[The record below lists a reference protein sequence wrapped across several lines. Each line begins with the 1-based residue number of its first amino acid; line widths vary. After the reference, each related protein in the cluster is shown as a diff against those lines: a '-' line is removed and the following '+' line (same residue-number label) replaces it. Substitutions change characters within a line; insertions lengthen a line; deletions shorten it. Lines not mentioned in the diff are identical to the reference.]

1 MLIKLSLRNSRHQL
15 KEYGIYII
23 TMIISVCLLYCFNSF
38 VFSEMFQKVVALFS
52 ISGSSGMKIIVV
64 FYSTIMVFII
74 GWLISYMLN
83 FMLRKRSAEFGTY
96 LLLGMEKRQIVELY
110 ILENSI
116 LGVISLFGG
125 LILGIGITNIFNF
138 FAKKISEGIVIVL
151 NGFSYDAFFLTF
163 LYFVVLFG
171 VLTISVGIK
180 IRKLKLI
187 TLINYERFNE
197 APGMKDLKKGVVLF
211 VLSLLGG
218 ISSIFVLYK
227 QPLEESNN
235 NLILGCSF
243 VIICLFSL
251 YYGICPF
258 IFLCVKRSKSWK
270 YKSGNIFLFRNFAN
284 RINKITI
291 QLGLASSALVFSL
304 LFLSTGIS
312 YGNNVMELLQLN
324 PFDVVILHKG
334 EKTSLRPYYE
344 YLEKEK
350 LIDDSCL
357 YNLYTTNRTAI
368 MSIRNE
374 ELDKYFKREGIN
386 IEAKEYLYDENKW
399 DMYIKYSDYNSLR
412 DMLGYKPV
420 KMSDDEFMIHC
431 MPYLSK
437 GIQEQVSQK
446 KVDVSSLKF
455 IGIRDEEFQQYD
467 GYGNGQEVLIVVP
480 DEYVDKLQLAY
491 SMLAAD
497 LTASVKISDLEKFVL
512 KFDSLEVME
521 TNIIEGTEDSM
532 TKLSAKKGVDY
543 LNGRYVLLATK
554 VQIVLA
560 ASLCF
565 LGTIMSMI
573 ACFVLAIH
581 FLSDNL
587 IARQR
592 YAVLNILGYDKK
604 MLLKLFEK
612 YIFAYYLLPIVPAL
626 ILGAGMAYVTVAQ
639 VTKDFFIIPVFT
651 ETLGIA
657 LNILGVSVLLIIM
670 SFIMYAVITYLL
682 SRKEVF
688 T

>member
-1 MLIKLSLRNSRHQL
+1 L
-15 KEYGIYII
+15 KW
-23 TMIISVCLLYCFNSF
+23 
-38 VFSEMFQKVVALFS
+38 A
-52 ISGSSGMKIIVV
+52 
-64 FYSTIMVFII
+64 
-74 GWLISYMLN
+74 
-83 FMLRKRSAEFGTY
+83 
-96 LLLGMEKRQIVELY
+96 
-110 ILENSI
+110 
-116 LGVISLFGG
+116 
-125 LILGIGITNIFNF
+125 
-138 FAKKISEGIVIVL
+138 
-151 NGFSYDAFFLTF
+151 
-163 LYFVVLFG
+163 
-171 VLTISVGIK
+171 
-180 IRKLKLI
+180 
-187 TLINYERFNE
+187 
-197 APGMKDLKKGVVLF
+197 
-211 VLSLLGG
+211 
-218 ISSIFVLYK
+218 
-227 QPLEESNN
+227 
-235 NLILGCSF
+235 
-243 VIICLFSL
+243 
-251 YYGICPF
+251 
-258 IFLCVKRSKSWK
+258 
-270 YKSGNIFLFRNFAN
+270 
-284 RINKITI
+284 
-291 QLGLASSALVFSL
+291 
-304 LFLSTGIS
+304 
-312 YGNNVMELLQLN
+312 
-324 PFDVVILHKG
+324 
-334 EKTSLRPYYE
+334 
-344 YLEKEK
+344 
-350 LIDDSCL
+350 
-357 YNLYTTNRTAI
+357 
-368 MSIRNE
+368 
-374 ELDKYFKREGIN
+374 
-386 IEAKEYLYDENKW
+386 
-399 DMYIKYSDYNSLR
+399 
-412 DMLGYKPV
+412 
-420 KMSDDEFMIHC
+420 
-431 MPYLSK
+431 
-437 GIQEQVSQK
+437 
-446 KVDVSSLKF
+446 
-455 IGIRDEEFQQYD
+455 
-467 GYGNGQEVLIVVP
+467 VP

-626 ILGAGMAYVTVAQ
+626 ILGVGMAYVTVAQ

-651 ETLGIA
+651 ETLGIT